1 MALKKLFKT
10 IFFKIR
16 IFFEIYFLV
25 FEKFKIFLKWLLRVS
40 GFLSKKTVNIKYLIK
55 RGDVLSKL
63 TFAGEIYTLKQKKDI
78 NNLNFKHLPE
88 GKYKIP
94 NHNIFIIKNGIVEAG
109 TNSIFSSDGKRISG
123 INFQELP
130 FDFKVIL

>member
-1 MALKKLFKT
+1 MTIKILFKT

-16 IFFEIYFLV
+16 SFLEIYLLV
-25 FEKFKIFLKWLLRVS
+25 FEKFKIFLKWLFRLA
-40 GFLSKKTVNIKYLIK
+40 GFLSQKTVNIEYLIK
-55 RGDVLSKL
+55 KGDVSSKL
-63 TFAGEIYTLKQKKDI
+63 TFAGEIYILKQKKDI
-78 NNLNFKHLPE
+78 NNKNFKHLPE

-94 NHNIFIIKNGIVEAG
+94 DHNIFIIKNGIVEAG

-130 FDFKVIL
+130 